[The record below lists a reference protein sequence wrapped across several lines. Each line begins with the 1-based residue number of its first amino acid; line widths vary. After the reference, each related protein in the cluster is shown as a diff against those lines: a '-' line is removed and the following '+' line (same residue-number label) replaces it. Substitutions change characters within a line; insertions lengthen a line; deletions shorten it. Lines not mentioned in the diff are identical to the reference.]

1 MLFFIKRI
9 ILFISL
15 LLSLLSLNSIQAE
28 TTDTPSS
35 KIIIQFQEL
44 PLQDALNFLAKQLN
58 INIIISPTIH
68 GTASF
73 HLKKISPQNAFDL
86 LLITHD
92 LTKQKINN
100 VWYIRPRNEF
110 IQVKQQESHLQAV
123 IDEAEPLI
131 TYVWQIH
138 YAKANDIATLLKG
151 ANSALL
157 SKRGHVHVDIRTNII
172 CVQDIAE
179 RMRDIHKVIQR
190 LDVPVQQVLIEVQL
204 ASIDSD
210 YEHELG
216 VSYTDQ
222 QTTSNDKDQLASAYS
237 PLSVHYGLAV
247 FKFIDGSLLRMQLS
261 ALEKSGHGELI
272 SSPSLFTANQQ
283 TASIESGEEIPYQEI
298 SRSGATGVAFKK
310 AVLSLKV
317 TPQVMP
323 GHHVLLQLQ
332 VNQDKPSNRIIL
344 GVPAIT
350 TRQMRTNVLVKSGQT
365 IVLGGIYES
374 DKGHQ
379 QQGVPVLNKIP
390 LVGWLF
396 KQQNVT
402 DNKRELLIF
411 VTPKVIS

>member
-1 MLFFIKRI
+1 MLFFINYKFFFI
-9 ILFISL
+9 TLLISL
-15 LLSLLSLNSIQAE
+15 FYTNTIYAESPTHPPKKISLEL
-28 TTDTPSS
+28 
-35 KIIIQFQEL
+35 QEI
-44 PLQDALNFLAKQLN
+44 PLQDALNLLAKQLN
-58 INIIISPTIH
+58 INLVVNPSIH
-68 GTASF
+68 GTASL
-73 HLKKISPQNAFDL
+73 HLKNISPQAAFDL
-86 LLITHD
+86 LLMSHE
-92 LTKQKINN
+92 LSKQQINN
-100 VWYIRPRNEF
+100 VWYIMPSSEF
-110 IQVKQQESHLQAV
+110 IQVKQQELKLQSV
-123 IDEAEPLI
+123 IDDAEPLI
-131 TYVWQIH
+131 TAIWQIH
-138 YAKANDIATLLKG
+138 YAKANDIANLLKG
-151 ANSALL
+151 SNNLL
-157 SKRGHVHVDIRTNII
+157 SKRGHVHVDIRTNIV
-172 CVQDIAE
+172 CVQDIVD
-179 RMRDIHKVIQR
+179 RVRDIHKLIQR
-190 LDVPVQQVLIEVQL
+190 LDIPVQQVLIEVHL

-210 YEHELG
+210 YERELG
-216 VSYTDQ
+216 ISFINQ
-222 QTTSNDKDQLASAYS
+222 QTTSNDVGASAYS
-237 PLSVHYGLAV
+237 PMSMHYGLALL
-247 FKFIDGSLLRMQLS
+247 KLTDGSMLRMQLS
-261 ALEKSGHGELI
+261 ALEKAGHGELI

-323 GHHVLLQLQ
+323 GDQVLLQLQ

-350 TRQMRTNVLVKSGQT
+350 TRQMSTNILIKSGQT

-379 QQGVPVLNKIP
+379 QQGIPFLNKIP

>member
-1 MLFFIKRI
+1 LLFFINYKFFFI
-9 ILFISL
+9 TLLISL
-15 LLSLLSLNSIQAE
+15 FYTNTIYAESPTHPPKKISLEL
-28 TTDTPSS
+28 
-35 KIIIQFQEL
+35 QEI
-44 PLQDALNFLAKQLN
+44 PLQDALNLLAKQLN
-58 INIIISPTIH
+58 INLVVNPSIH
-68 GTASF
+68 GTASL
-73 HLKKISPQNAFDL
+73 HLKNISPQAAFDL
-86 LLITHD
+86 LLMSHE
-92 LTKQKINN
+92 LSKQQINN
-100 VWYIRPRNEF
+100 VWYIMPSSEF
-110 IQVKQQESHLQAV
+110 IQVKQQELKLQSV
-123 IDEAEPLI
+123 IDDAEPLI
-131 TYVWQIH
+131 TAIWQIH
-138 YAKANDIATLLKG
+138 YAKANDIANLLKG
-151 ANSALL
+151 SNNLL
-157 SKRGHVHVDIRTNII
+157 SKRGHVHVDIRTNIV
-172 CVQDIAE
+172 CVQDIVD
-179 RMRDIHKVIQR
+179 RVRDIHKLIQR
-190 LDVPVQQVLIEVQL
+190 LDIPVQQVLIEVHL

-210 YEHELG
+210 YERELG
-216 VSYTDQ
+216 ISFINQ
-222 QTTSNDKDQLASAYS
+222 QTTSNDVGASAYS
-237 PLSVHYGLAV
+237 PMSMHYGLALL
-247 FKFIDGSLLRMQLS
+247 KLTDGSMLRMQLS
-261 ALEKSGHGELI
+261 ALEKAGHGELI

-323 GHHVLLQLQ
+323 GDQVLLQLQ

-350 TRQMRTNVLVKSGQT
+350 TRQMSTNILIKSGQT

-379 QQGVPVLNKIP
+379 QQGIPFLNKIP